1 MLERKHLRSCAKY
14 FALCLSGRQASV
26 HGAAPYP
33 LYGQAAHWRLMATQ
47 AQRGVPGT

>member
-26 HGAAPYP
+26 HGAAPYS
-33 LYGQAAHWRLMATQ
+33 LQAAHWSLTATQ
-47 AQRGVPGT
+47 AQRGVLGT